1 MVTVPSGV
9 ILRMVVRLA
18 TSTLPTRID
27 HPILRVEELRLEA
40 LAIAGSALVQLPR
53 EEWSRPVMHRKA
65 MHRV

>member
-27 HPILRVEELRLEA
+27 HPILRVEELRMDA
-40 LAIAGSALVQLPR
+40 LTIDAPH
-53 EEWSRPVMHRKA
+53 WSSSPAKSGA
-65 MHRV
+65 DP